1 MANYFLRVAARV
13 AVRNKGLYKD
23 LRKKYPK
30 VPEYVLKQVYNG
42 VSEDKVSQ
50 MGSFESILKDYNSR
64 DWKLETVDLSWGKLN
79 RITRNNILRRKFGIE
94 NPDKVPDDADRLER
108 QIESLAGTGE
118 NEPVVFL
125 ETEGGLELVEGYHRT
140 MALLLKGAGDVKET
154 LQKLAEAE
162 DREMEEMARNWKSV
176 KAKAWVGRGG
186 SDDEIEMPEGDF
198 F

>member
-1 MANYFLRVAARV
+1 MF
-13 AVRNKGLYKD
+13 KD
-23 LRKKYPK
+23 LKKKYPN
-30 VPEYVLKQVYNG
+30 VPEYVLKQIYNG
-42 VSEDKVSQ
+42 VSKDKVSQ
-50 MGSFESILKDYNSR
+50 QGSFDSILKDYNSR
-64 DWKLETVDLSWGKLN
+64 DWKLEQVDLSWSKLN

-140 MALLLKGAGDVKET
+140 MALLLKGAGDVKAA
-154 LQKLAEAE
+154 LLKLAEADE
-162 DREMEEMARNWKSV
+162 REIEEMTRDWKSV
-176 KAKAWVGRGG
+176 KVKAWVGRGG
-186 SDDEIEMPEGDF
+186 SDEEIEMPEGDF